1 VVGGFERVFEIGKAF
16 RNEGH
21 DPSHLPEHTHLE
33 HYAAYWSFEENIQ
46 FTERMIDY
54 LFERLN
60 LSKKLTLKD
69 RDGNER
75 IVDWTTPWPRVDYV
89 ELIKKDTGI
98 NIMAYDSA
106 DALRREI
113 KSRGIDFEDMAS
125 MGITSLIDN
134 LYKKVA
140 RPRIIQP
147 TILVNYPKML
157 QPLARVSDGDS
168 RMVDQFQLVVN
179 GWEIVKA
186 YSELVDPI
194 DQRERFVEQSSQRSA
209 GDEEAME
216 VDENYLIAISG
227 WGMGVDRVLALLTS
241 QDNLRDVILFPLMR
255 PE

>member
-1 VVGGFERVFEIGKAF
+1 
-16 RNEGH
+16 
-21 DPSHLPEHTHLE
+21 
-33 HYAAYWSFEENIQ
+33 
-46 FTERMIDY
+46 MIDY

-98 NIMAYDSA
+98 NIMEYDSA
-106 DALRREI
+106 DALRKEI

-157 QPLARVSDGDS
+157 QPLARVSDSDS

-194 DQRERFVEQSSQRSA
+194 DQRERFVEQSSQRLA
-209 GDEEAME
+209 GYEEAM
-216 VDENYLIAISG
+216 
-227 WGMGVDRVLALLTS
+227 
-241 QDNLRDVILFPLMR
+241 
-255 PE
+255 